1 RPRRQRQRD
10 FQQPLAAIRQF
21 TRRLI
26 AVIAKPELPEDSVG
40 LLDGLVMGR
49 KILPETAGEAAPLL
63 DRQRYRFERAEMGKQ
78 RIDLERARQPAMHA
92 LLRLARGD
100 VFLAEQDLSA
110 V

>member
-1 RPRRQRQRD
+1 
-10 FQQPLAAIRQF
+10 
-21 TRRLI
+21 
-26 AVIAKPELPEDSVG
+26 
-40 LLDGLVMGR
+40 

-110 V
+110 VGREHAGDEIDQRGLAGAVRPDQRVARAFRQRDADVVGDDQRAEALVE